1 MTYESIEALQG
12 ALARDVF
19 VRAKDAKKAAGRALG
34 TIVETL
40 TFFVLESWGLRDGL
54 AIEQKLPE
62 FGNGEITHNVEF
74 SLHPRIDKT
83 TINLRPDQLAS
94 SLSAKRL
101 LKDFQ
106 DARDICSGL
115 TVETKTILDN
125 MLVQRNCCVIA
136 RSTDGKQFVTAQLLG
151 LGNQPVLHLNRLVS
165 TPYAMFECKRVGVE
179 EGQKKGPTTIE
190 KAKQGA
196 YVASRVSS
204 LQRIFSYDGSHL
216 AVVFEADGSAKI
228 SPYKETLDWV
238 ISNGSIR
245 DLEGVVATVG
255 IVSNH
260 GNWFTGTNLNKELK
274 VLRQSYDWLLFLKD
288 NALAEFITDAIFN
301 PVIGMECV
309 REAFLATYE
318 TMDKNRRN
326 TFTKVTMSPTVYS
339 AMLDYMV
346 QRKEHIAKDWF
357 EVLAPFGSSLFELQ
371 NELITLDSRVQ
382 DLYSE
387 RR

>member
-94 SLSAKRL
+94 SLSAKKL

-115 TVETKTILDN
+115 TVGTTTILDKSF
-125 MLVQRNCCVIA
+125 VQRNCCVIA
-136 RSTDGKQFVTAQLLG
+136 KSTDGKQFVTAQLLG

-165 TPYAMFECKRVGVE
+165 PPYAMFECKRVGVE
-179 EGQKKGPTTIE
+179 EGQKRGPTTIE

-204 LQRIFSYDGSHL
+204 LQRIFSHDGSHL

-301 PVIGMECV
+301 PAIGMECV

-318 TMDKNRRN
+318 TMEKGRRN

-382 DLYSE
+382 ELYSE

>member
-101 LKDFQ
+101 LKEFQ
-106 DARDICSGL
+106 DAWDICSDL
-115 TVETKTILDN
+115 TVSTTTILDK

-136 RSTDGKQFVTAQLLG
+136 KSDDGKQFVTAQLLG

-179 EGQKKGPTTIE
+179 EGQKKGPTSIE

-204 LQRIFSYDGSHL
+204 LQRIFSYDGRHL
-216 AVVFEADGSAKI
+216 AVVFEADGSARI

-238 ISNGSIR
+238 ISKGSLS

-288 NALAEFITDAIFN
+288 NALAEFITDAIFS

-318 TMDKNRRN
+318 TMEKGRRN

-339 AMLDYMV
+339 AMLHYMV

-371 NELITLDSRVQ
+371 NELITLDSRVRE
-382 DLYSE
+382 LYSE

>member
-1 MTYESIEALQG
+1 MTYESIEVLQG

-101 LKDFQ
+101 LKEFQ

-115 TVETKTILDN
+115 TVVTTTILDK

-136 RSTDGKQFVTAQLLG
+136 KSPDGKQFVTAQLLG

-204 LQRIFSYDGSHL
+204 LQRIFSYDGRHL
-216 AVVFEADGSAKI
+216 AVVFEADGSARI

-238 ISNGSIR
+238 ISKGSLS

-318 TMDKNRRN
+318 TLEKGRRN
-326 TFTKVTMSPTVYS
+326 MFTKVTMSPTVYS
-339 AMLDYMV
+339 AMLNYMV

-371 NELITLDSRVQ
+371 NELITLDSRVR
-382 DLYSE
+382 DLYNE